1 MKMIVDT
8 KFQLQLIIMI
18 FWTKFAEK
26 GCFRSKTEKVNTTI
40 EFCMLKLVYAPNF
53 TLNLQFWFF
62 GPSLQKNPEDFQS
75 KMEKFIIPI
84 EFCIFE
90 SV

>member
-8 KFQLQLIIMI
+8 KFHLQLIIMI

-40 EFCMLKLVYAPNF
+40 EFCMLKLVYVPNF
-53 TLNLQFWFF
+53 TLNWQFWFF
-62 GPSLQKNPEDFQS
+62 GPSLQKKEYFQS
-75 KMEKFIIPI
+75 KMEKFIITI
-84 EFCIFE
+84 GFCIFE

>member
-40 EFCMLKLVYAPNF
+40 EFCMLKLVYVPNF
-53 TLNLQFWFF
+53 TLNWQFLDQVYKKK
-62 GPSLQKNPEDFQS
+62 SISSQKW
-75 KMEKFIIPI
+75 KKFIITII

-90 SV
+90 LV